1 MKLATLPGLLAP
13 EGTVHK
19 YETAFSTDWVVYV
32 TVPLLIALQT
42 FVVPVMVFGSSGS
55 FLAIVIVLV
64 AEIPQALLQFTD
76 MEPSVK
82 LLSTITF
89 KVESSSLAATVI
101 PEGTDQLYTSARFA
115 PIAAYVYST
124 LLIGEQL

>member
-1 MKLATLPGLLAP
+1 
-13 EGTVHK
+13 
-19 YETAFSTDWVVYV
+19 
-32 TVPLLIALQT
+32 LIALQT
-42 FVVPVMVFGSSGS
+42 LAVPLIVFGNTGS
-55 FLAIVIVLV
+55 FLAMVRVLV
-64 AEIPQALLQFTD
+64 ADTPQALLQFTD

-89 KVESSSLAATVI
+89 KVESSSLAVTVI

-115 PIAAYVYST
+115 PIAMYVYST